1 MIYRL
6 QNANITDNNMIITI
20 QNSMML
26 FYYINIIITLIF
38 VMNQIV
44 MVLHKQVHQNKNS
57 I

>member
-6 QNANITDNNMIITI
+6 QNANLTDNNMIITI